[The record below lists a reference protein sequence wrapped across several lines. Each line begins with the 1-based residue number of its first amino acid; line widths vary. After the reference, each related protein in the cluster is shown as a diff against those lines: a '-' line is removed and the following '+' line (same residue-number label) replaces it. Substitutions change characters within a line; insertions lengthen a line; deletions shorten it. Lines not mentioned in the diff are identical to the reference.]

1 MDAASASR
9 RTPVAS
15 PARVHGRT
23 LRFTW
28 TEGPTAGRTHE
39 HRFHADGT
47 VDWRSVEATAATE
60 DASRNERPE
69 YFAADVGTTASF
81 VSYLSSSG
89 FTLSV
94 VLDFDT
100 RTIVGVASNG
110 RQWVPVRGRL
120 EIPT

>member
-9 RTPVAS
+9 TTPVAS
-15 PARVHGRT
+15 SARVRGRT

-39 HRFHADGT
+39 HQFHADGT
-47 VDWRSVEATAATE
+47 VEWCSVEATAAKA
-60 DASRNERPE
+60 DASRKERPE
-69 YFAADVGTTASF
+69 YFAVDVGAASF

-89 FTLSV
+89 YTLSV

-100 RTIVGVASNG
+100 RTIVGVASNE
-110 RQWVPVRGRL
+110 RRWVPVRGRL
-120 EIPT
+120 EMPA